1 MIIEGLLPF
10 ASPSRLKQTYAEIAK
25 IPDKILRIVGL
36 LSVIAGILLLFLTW
50 LNRRSHAP
58 NQAILGAAWWD

>member
-1 MIIEGLLPF
+1 VDINWTDLLNALALVMIIEGLLPF

-36 LSVIAGILLLFLTW
+36 LSVIAGILLLFLT
-50 LNRRSHAP
+50 
-58 NQAILGAAWWD
+58 

>member
-1 MIIEGLLPF
+1 MDINWTDLLNALALVMIIEGLLPF

-36 LSVIAGILLLFLTW
+36 LSVIAGILLLFLT
-50 LNRRSHAP
+50 
-58 NQAILGAAWWD
+58 